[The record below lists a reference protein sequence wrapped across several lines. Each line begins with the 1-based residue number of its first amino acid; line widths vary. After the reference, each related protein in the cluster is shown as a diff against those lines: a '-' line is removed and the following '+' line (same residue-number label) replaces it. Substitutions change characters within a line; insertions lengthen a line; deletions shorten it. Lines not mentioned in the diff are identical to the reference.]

1 MSLRLITLIRILLKV
16 KVSETKSE
24 FCTLEGQMTDTT
36 QILNNLIKIVDQSSP
51 DGAFSWLQNMLRNY

>member
-16 KVSETKSE
+16 KVSEIKSE

-36 QILNNLIKIVDQSSP
+36 QILNNLIKIVDQSSS
-51 DGAFSWLQNMLRNY
+51 DWA

>member
-36 QILNNLIKIVDQSSP
+36 QILNNLIKIVDQSSS
-51 DGAFSWLQNMLRNY
+51 DEV